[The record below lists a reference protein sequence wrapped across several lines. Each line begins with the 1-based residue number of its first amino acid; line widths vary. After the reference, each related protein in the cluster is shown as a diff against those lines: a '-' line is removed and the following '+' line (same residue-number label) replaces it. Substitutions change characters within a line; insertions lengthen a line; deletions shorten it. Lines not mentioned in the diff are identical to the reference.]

1 MKKPLLT
8 AFCFFI
14 ICNLFS
20 QKQKVI
26 GDCSITY
33 TVSSAD
39 NTKKNNLEDAVK
51 KIFIRGKQIRIDLSS
66 NTFNQTI
73 FYNDN
78 TGEATVLK
86 SIGESKYIST
96 YTTADWQKQNTV
108 YNDIKILFT
117 NNTKKILNYTCKEAV
132 IQLTNGISYLVYYIP
147 DLLPLVTENTFEFKN
162 VPGLILQYQTNV
174 GDEKIQ
180 YIASSISFDPVPV
193 FRFNVPTSGYKILND

>member
-14 ICNLFS
+14 IYNLFS
-20 QKQKVI
+20 QKQKII

-39 NTKKNNLEDAVK
+39 NTRKKNLEGAEK
-51 KIFIRGKQIRIDLSS
+51 KIFIRGKQIRIDLNS

-96 YTTADWQKQNTV
+96 YTTEDWQKQNTV
-108 YNDIKILFT
+108 YNGIKVSFS
-117 NNTKKILNYTCKEAV
+117 NNTKKILNYTCKEAM
-132 IQLTNGISYLVYYIP
+132 IQLTNGTSYLVYYIP

-162 VPGLILQYQTNV
+162 IPGLILEYQTNV
-174 GDEKIQ
+174 RDEKIQ
-180 YIASSISFDPVPV
+180 YVASRISFDPVPA
-193 FRFNVPTSGYKILND
+193 FRFNVPTSGYKVLND